1 MQAIASRLHLNLSEK
16 FLARA
21 AYNLTFYKDFVKFK
35 ILLYNLK
42 MVGCHVSIS
51 KGIEKAPEM
60 AHELECE
67 VMQIFTRPPMGGP
80 APELTNE
87 ICEQFKIKNLKFQ
100 IHEVYIHAPYF
111 INLASLNNRIRY
123 GSISAIKKELE
134 RGSQL
139 GAKYVM
145 THLGSA
151 KDMGEK
157 EAIKKTI
164 NGLKKVFDGYK
175 GKTKLLIE
183 NSAGASKI
191 IGDDFIEIG
200 KILKSLKKYPAMA
213 GLCLDTQHSFASG
226 YDWLNNFE
234 KNAKLLDKHIGI
246 KNIKLIHANDSA
258 TDLSSHK
265 DRHEHIGKG
274 KIGLEGFKKIA
285 QFARKNNINM
295 ICETDYPE
303 VIEDMKILKKM
314 K

>member
-1 MQAIASRLHLNLSEK
+1 M
-16 FLARA
+16 
-21 AYNLTFYKDFVKFK
+21 K
-35 ILLYNLK
+35 I
-42 MVGCHVSIS
+42 GCHVSIS
-51 KGIEKAPEM
+51 KGIENAPKM
-60 AHELECE
+60 AHELGCE
-67 VMQIFTRPPMGGP
+67 VMQIFTRPPQGGP
-80 APELTNE
+80 TPELTNE
-87 ICEQFKIKNLKFQ
+87 TCEQFKIKNLKFQ

-111 INLASLNNRIRY
+111 INLASANNRIRY
-123 GSISAIKKELE
+123 GSISAIRKELE

-151 KDMGEK
+151 KDMEGK

-164 NGLKKVFDGYK
+164 NGLKKIFDGYK

-183 NSAGASKI
+183 NSAGAGKI

-200 KILKSLKKYPAMA
+200 KILKSLKEYPAMA

-258 TDLSSHK
+258 TDLGSHK

-274 KIGLEGFKKIA
+274 KIGLEGFKKII
-285 QFARKNNINM
+285 QFARKNNIDM
-295 ICETDYPE
+295 ICETNYPE

>member
-1 MQAIASRLHLNLSEK
+1 MR
-16 FLARA
+16 
-21 AYNLTFYKDFVKFK
+21 
-35 ILLYNLK
+35 
-42 MVGCHVSIS
+42 VGCHVSIN
-51 KGIEKAPEM
+51 KGIENAPKM
-60 AHELECE
+60 AHELGCE

-87 ICEQFKIKNLKFQ
+87 ICEQFKIQRAKFK
-100 IHEVYIHAPYF
+100 IEEVYIHAPYF
-111 INLASLNNRIRY
+111 INLASTDNKIKY

-134 RGSQL
+134 RGNQL

-151 KDMGEK
+151 KELEEK

-183 NSAGASKI
+183 NSAGAGKI
-191 IGDDFIEIG
+191 IGDDFAEIG
-200 KILKSLKKYPAMA
+200 KILKSVKNKNLA

-234 KNAKLLDKHIGI
+234 KNMKSLDKHIGI
-246 KNIKLIHANDSA
+246 ENVKLIHANDSA
-258 TDLSSHK
+258 TDLGSHK

-274 KIGLEGFKKIA
+274 KIRLEGFKKIT

-295 ICETDYPE
+295 ICETDYPG
-303 VIEDMKILKKM
+303 VIEDIKLLKSLK
-314 K
+314 